1 MGSSVDTLPQR
12 RETLSEASAWFH
24 SGHISFPFRFPDRLF
39 ELPDE
44 TESRPNLFVQVA
56 ETRGE
61 NAHPREHYCQCDND
75 DQETKQKECHHEG
88 PR

>member
-12 RETLSEASAWFH
+12 RETLPETSAWLLPA
-24 SGHISFPFRFPDRLF
+24 HISCPPRIPDRLF

-44 TESRPNLFVQVA
+44 TESRSDLFVQVA

-61 NAHPREHYCQCDND
+61 NAHPREHYCQRDND